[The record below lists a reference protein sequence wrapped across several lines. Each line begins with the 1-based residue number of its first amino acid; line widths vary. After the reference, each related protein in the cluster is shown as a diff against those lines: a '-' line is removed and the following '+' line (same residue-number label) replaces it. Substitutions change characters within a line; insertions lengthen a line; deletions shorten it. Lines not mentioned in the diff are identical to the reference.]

1 MYILYNLLSWY
12 YSVSVFHMQQTHYGN
27 FTTVVTIV
35 TIVAI
40 ADEET
45 RTAL

>member
-1 MYILYNLLSWY
+1 
-12 YSVSVFHMQQTHYGN
+12 MQQTHYGN

-45 RTAL
+45 RTALWTTPYYCSPTAIDT